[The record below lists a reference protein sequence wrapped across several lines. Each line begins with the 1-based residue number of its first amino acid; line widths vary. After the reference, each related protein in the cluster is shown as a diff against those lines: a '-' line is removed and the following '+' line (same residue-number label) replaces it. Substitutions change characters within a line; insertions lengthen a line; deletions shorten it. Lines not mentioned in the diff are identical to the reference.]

1 MNALHLQGVFH
12 LFISHLTLM
21 KKLHNRF
28 TLFLTPIVAIVII
41 FSFNSCATLN
51 SLAGLTRAQFKLND
65 AVGYRLSGVD
75 VMNKHSIRDFTIM
88 DGLNLTK
95 SFATGTF
102 PLTFTLNV
110 AVKNPNQAQN
120 GGSLNALSLSDF
132 PWRLMIDGRETI
144 SGNIGGPVSLP
155 GGGQTTIIPLQV
167 SVDLVKFFGDKG
179 YEDIVNLALAV
190 AGQGTSKLAL
200 KAQPTVST
208 PIGSLRYPNELT
220 IVNTEF
226 RN

>member
-1 MNALHLQGVFH
+1 MNKLQRG
-12 LFISHLTLM
+12 LTLS
-21 KKLHNRF
+21 
-28 TLFLTPIVAIVII
+28 LTSAVAIAII

-65 AVGYRLSGVD
+65 AVGYRISGID
-75 VMNKHSIRDFTIM
+75 PTNKHSIRDFSIM
-88 DGLNLTK
+88 DGLNLAN
-95 SFATGTF
+95 SFRTGTF

-110 AVKNPNQAQN
+110 AVRNPNAHQE
-120 GGSLNALSLSDF
+120 GSGLSALSLTSF
-132 PWRLMIDGRETI
+132 PWRLLIDGKETI

-155 GGGQTTIIPLQV
+155 DGGATTIIPLQV
-167 SVDLVKFFGDKG
+167 SVDLVKFFGEKS
-179 YEDIVNLALAV
+179 YEDVVNLALAI

-200 KAQPTVST
+200 KATPTIST
-208 PIGSLRYPNELT
+208 PIGSLRYPSELT